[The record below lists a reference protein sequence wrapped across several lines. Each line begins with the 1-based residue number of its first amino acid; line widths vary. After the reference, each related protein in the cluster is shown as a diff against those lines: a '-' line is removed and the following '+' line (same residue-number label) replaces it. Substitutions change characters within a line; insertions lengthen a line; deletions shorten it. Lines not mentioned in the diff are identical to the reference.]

1 MFSTSCLLSM
11 QLSVLMA
18 RCYYLSAVSRVLEF
32 CYDFAGEAN
41 SSATDI
47 TACLSES
54 GFGWFG
60 GSYPGDSIKIIY

>member
-1 MFSTSCLLSM
+1 
-11 QLSVLMA
+11 MA

-41 SSATDI
+41 SSATDT
-47 TACLSES
+47 TACFSES